1 MNYHFPKLHHSLYVI
16 STPIGNIQ
24 DISNRALKI
33 LSESDYI
40 LCEDTRVTSKLL
52 NFYNIKKKLISF
64 HVSNE
69 KIKIQRIIDD
79 LKCKK
84 IISLV
89 SDAGTPTLS
98 DPGKSLISKCYD
110 HGIKVIPVPGASA
123 ILSAVS
129 VSGFTD
135 NFYFCGF
142 FPKKNNEIERFLLKI
157 KLIKATLVF
166 FMPARDLG
174 KNSDYLKK
182 FFPRSNFL
190 IAREMTKVH
199 ETYIRDTM
207 TNIKKYIQNNFKGE
221 MTLVVDN
228 LIEVASDIDVDKEIS
243 LLIGKMSSKNI
254 AEYLSKK
261 LEISKKIIYQKV
273 INFNE

>member
-1 MNYHFPKLHHSLYVI
+1 MNYHTPKLDHSLYVI

-52 NFYNIKKKLISF
+52 NFYNIEKKLISF
-64 HVSNE
+64 HISNE
-69 KIKIQRIIDD
+69 KIKIQKIIDD
-79 LKCKK
+79 LKSKK

-98 DPGKSLISKCYD
+98 DPGKSLISKCHD

-129 VSGFTD
+129 VSGFMD

-142 FPKKNNEIERFLLKI
+142 FPKKNNEIENFLSKI
-157 KLIKATLVF
+157 KFIKATLVF

-174 KNSDYLKK
+174 KNSDYLIK
-182 FFPRSNFL
+182 FFPKSNFL

-228 LIEVASDIDVDKEIS
+228 LIEVASDIDVDKEIG

-273 INFNE
+273 INYNE

>member
-1 MNYHFPKLHHSLYVI
+1 MNNHFPKLHHSLYVI

-64 HVSNE
+64 HISNE

-98 DPGKSLISKCYD
+98 DPGKSLISKCHD

-129 VSGFTD
+129 VSGFAD

-142 FPKKNNEIERFLLKI
+142 FPKKNNEIENFLSKM

-166 FMPARDLG
+166 FIPARDLG
-174 KNSDYLKK
+174 KNSDYLIK
-182 FFPRSNFL
+182 FFPKSNFL

-228 LIEVASDIDVDKEIS
+228 LIEVASDIDVDKEIG

>member
-1 MNYHFPKLHHSLYVI
+1 MNNHFSKVEYSLYVI

-24 DISNRALKI
+24 DISNRSLHI

-52 NFYNIKKKLISF
+52 NFYNIKKKLISY
-64 HVSNE
+64 HVVNE
-69 KIKIQRIIDD
+69 KRKMQKIIDD
-79 LKCKK
+79 LKSRK

-98 DPGKSLISKCYD
+98 DPGKNLISECHD
-110 HGIKVIPVPGASA
+110 LGIKVIPIPGASA
-123 ILSAVS
+123 IVSAIS
-129 VSGFTD
+129 VSGFSD

-142 FPKKNNEIERFLLKI
+142 FPKKQSEIEKYLSEIRQI
-157 KLIKATLVF
+157 KSTLVF
-166 FMPARDLG
+166 FMPARDLN
-174 KNSDYLKK
+174 KNSAYLIK
-182 FFPRSNFL
+182 FFSKSRFL

-199 ETYIRDTM
+199 ETYIRDLVK
-207 TNIKKYIQNNFKGE
+207 NIKKYVQNNTKGE
-221 MTLVVDN
+221 MTLVIDN
-228 LIEVASDIDVDKEIS
+228 FVEEEKHINIDDEIR

-273 INFNE
+273 IHLNE

>member
-1 MNYHFPKLHHSLYVI
+1 MNNHFPNLEHSLYVI

-24 DISNRALKI
+24 DISNRSLKI
-33 LSESDYI
+33 LSVSDYI

-52 NFYNIKKKLISF
+52 NFYKIKKKLISF
-64 HVSNE
+64 HINNE
-69 KIKIQRIIDD
+69 KNKTQSIIDD
-79 LKCKK
+79 LKSKK

-98 DPGKSLISKCYD
+98 DPGKNLISQC
-110 HGIKVIPVPGASA
+110 HEEGIKVIPVPGASA

-129 VSGFTD
+129 VSGFAD

-142 FPKKNNEIERFLLKI
+142 FPKKKNEIENYLSKI

-166 FMPARDLG
+166 FMPARDLE
-174 KNSDYLKK
+174 KNSEYLTK
-182 FFPRSNFL
+182 FFLRSNFL
-190 IAREMTKVH
+190 IAREMTKVY
-199 ETYIRDTM
+199 ETYIRDNM
-207 TNIKKYIQNNFKGE
+207 TNLKKYIQNNIKGE

-228 LIEVASDIDVDKEIS
+228 LHEEENDINIDKEID
-243 LLIGKMSSKNI
+243 LLIDKMSSKNI

-261 LEISKKIIYQKV
+261 LKISKKIIYQKV
-273 INFNE
+273 ISFNE

>member
-1 MNYHFPKLHHSLYVI
+1 MNNHFPKLDHSLYVI

-24 DISNRALKI
+24 DISNRSLKI

-207 TNIKKYIQNNFKGE
+207 TNIKKYIQNNVKGE

-228 LIEVASDIDVDKEIS
+228 LIEVENNINIDKEIG
-243 LLIGKMSSKNI
+243 LLIGKMTSKNI

-273 INFNE
+273 INFNG

>member
-64 HVSNE
+64 HISNE
-69 KIKIQRIIDD
+69 KNKIQRIIDD

-98 DPGKSLISKCYD
+98 DPGKSLISKCHD
-110 HGIKVIPVPGASA
+110 HSIKVIPVPGASA

-129 VSGFTD
+129 VSGFMD

-142 FPKKNNEIERFLLKI
+142 FPKKNNEIENFLSKI

-166 FMPARDLG
+166 FMPARDLK
-174 KNSDYLKK
+174 KNSDYLTK
-182 FFPRSNFL
+182 FFPKSNFL

>member
-1 MNYHFPKLHHSLYVI
+1 MNYEFPKLEHSLYVI
-16 STPIGNIQ
+16 STPIGNMQ
-24 DISNRALKI
+24 DISNRSLKI

-52 NFYNIKKKLISF
+52 NFYNIKNKLVSYHI
-64 HVSNE
+64 SNE
-69 KIKIQRIIDD
+69 KFKTKEIIDD

-98 DPGKSLISKCYD
+98 DPGKNLVTKCYEQ
-110 HGIKVIPVPGASA
+110 GIKVTPVPGASA

-129 VSGFTD
+129 VSGFVD

-142 FPKKNNEIERFLLKI
+142 FPKKKNEIMNFLSKI

-174 KNSDYLKK
+174 KNSEYLTK
-182 FFPRSNFL
+182 FFPCSIFL

-207 TNIKKYIQNNFKGE
+207 TNIKKYIQNNVKGE

-228 LIEVASDIDVDKEIS
+228 SFEEKNDVNIDKEIS

-254 AEYLSKK
+254 TEYLSKK

>member
-1 MNYHFPKLHHSLYVI
+1 MNNHFPKLDHSLYVI

-24 DISNRALKI
+24 DISNRSLKI

-98 DPGKSLISKCYD
+98 DPGKSLISKCHD

-142 FPKKNNEIERFLLKI
+142 FPKKNSEIENYLSKI

-174 KNSDYLKK
+174 KNSGYLKK
-182 FFPRSNFL
+182 FFPRSDFL

-199 ETYIRDTM
+199 ETYIRDNM
-207 TNIKKYIQNNFKGE
+207 TNIKKYIQNNVKGE

-228 LIEVASDIDVDKEIS
+228 LIEVESNINVDKEIS

-273 INFNE
+273 INFNG

>member
-1 MNYHFPKLHHSLYVI
+1 MNYHTPKLDHSLYVI

-64 HVSNE
+64 HISNE
-69 KIKIQRIIDD
+69 KIKIQKIIDD
-79 LKCKK
+79 LKSKK

-98 DPGKSLISKCYD
+98 DPGKSLISKCHD

-142 FPKKNNEIERFLLKI
+142 FPKKNNEIENFLSKI
-157 KLIKATLVF
+157 NLIKATLVF

-174 KNSDYLKK
+174 KNSDYLIK
-182 FFPRSNFL
+182 FFPKSNFL

-228 LIEVASDIDVDKEIS
+228 LIEVASDIDVDKEIG

>member
-1 MNYHFPKLHHSLYVI
+1 M
-16 STPIGNIQ
+16 
-24 DISNRALKI
+24 
-33 LSESDYI
+33 
-40 LCEDTRVTSKLL
+40 
-52 NFYNIKKKLISF
+52 
-64 HVSNE
+64 
-69 KIKIQRIIDD
+69 
-79 LKCKK
+79 
-84 IISLV
+84 
-89 SDAGTPTLS
+89 
-98 DPGKSLISKCYD
+98 
-110 HGIKVIPVPGASA
+110 
-123 ILSAVS
+123 SAVS

-142 FPKKNNEIERFLLKI
+142 FPKKNNEIENFLSKI

-174 KNSDYLKK
+174 KNSDYLTK
-182 FFPRSNFL
+182 FFPKSNFL

-228 LIEVASDIDVDKEIS
+228 LIEVASDIDVDKEIG

>member
-1 MNYHFPKLHHSLYVI
+1 MNYHTPKLDHSLYVI

-64 HVSNE
+64 HISNE
-69 KIKIQRIIDD
+69 KIKIQKIIDD
-79 LKCKK
+79 LKSKK

-98 DPGKSLISKCYD
+98 DPGKNLISKCYGHD
-110 HGIKVIPVPGASA
+110 IKVIPIPGASA

-142 FPKKNNEIERFLLKI
+142 FPKKNNEIENFLSKI

-174 KNSDYLKK
+174 KNSDYLIK
-182 FFPRSNFL
+182 FFPKSNFL

-228 LIEVASDIDVDKEIS
+228 LIEVASDIDVDKEIG

-273 INFNE
+273 INYNE

>member
-1 MNYHFPKLHHSLYVI
+1 MNYHTPKLDHSLYVI

-64 HVSNE
+64 HISNE
-69 KIKIQRIIDD
+69 KIKLQRIIDD

-98 DPGKSLISKCYD
+98 DPGKSLISKCHD

-142 FPKKNNEIERFLLKI
+142 FPKKNNEIENFLSKI

-174 KNSDYLKK
+174 KNSDYLIK
-182 FFPRSNFL
+182 FFPKSNFL

-228 LIEVASDIDVDKEIS
+228 LIEVTSDIDVDKEIG
-243 LLIGKMSSKNI
+243 LLIGKMSSKHI

>member
-1 MNYHFPKLHHSLYVI
+1 MNNHFPKLDHSLYVI

-24 DISNRALKI
+24 DISNRSLKI

-207 TNIKKYIQNNFKGE
+207 TNIKKYIQNNVKGE

-228 LIEVASDIDVDKEIS
+228 LIEVESNINIDKEIS
-243 LLIGKMSSKNI
+243 LLIGKMTSKNI

-261 LEISKKIIYQKV
+261 LEISKKTIYQKV
-273 INFNE
+273 INFNG

>member
-1 MNYHFPKLHHSLYVI
+1 MNNHFLKIHHSLYVI

-64 HVSNE
+64 HISNE

-98 DPGKSLISKCYD
+98 DPGKSLISKCHD

-129 VSGFTD
+129 VSGFAD

-142 FPKKNNEIERFLLKI
+142 FPKKNNEIENFLSKI

-174 KNSDYLKK
+174 KNTDYLIK
-182 FFPRSNFL
+182 FFPKSNFL

-221 MTLVVDN
+221 MTLIVDN
-228 LIEVASDIDVDKEIS
+228 LIEVTSDIDVDKEIG
-243 LLIGKMSSKNI
+243 LLIGKMSSKHI

>member
-1 MNYHFPKLHHSLYVI
+1 MNYHFPKLDHSLYVI

-24 DISNRALKI
+24 DISNRSLKI

-110 HGIKVIPVPGASA
+110 YGIKVIPVPGASA

-142 FPKKNNEIERFLLKI
+142 FPKKNNEIQRFLSKI

-207 TNIKKYIQNNFKGE
+207 TNIKKYIQNNVKGE

-228 LIEVASDIDVDKEIS
+228 LIEVESNINVDKEIS

>member
-1 MNYHFPKLHHSLYVI
+1 MNYHFPKLEHSLYVI

-24 DISNRALKI
+24 DISNRSLKI

-52 NFYNIKKKLISF
+52 NFYNIKKRLISF

-69 KIKIQRIIDD
+69 KIKTQRIIDD
-79 LKCKK
+79 LKCKR

-98 DPGKSLISKCYD
+98 DPGKNLISKCHD
-110 HGIKVIPVPGASA
+110 QGIKVIPVPGASA

-142 FPKKNNEIERFLLKI
+142 FPKKRIEIENFLSKI

-166 FMPARDLG
+166 FMPARDLE
-174 KNSDYLKK
+174 KNSEYLAK
-182 FFPRSNFL
+182 FFPSSNFL

-199 ETYIRDTM
+199 ETYIRDNIA
-207 TNIKKYIQNNFKGE
+207 NIKKYIQNNLKGE

-228 LIEVASDIDVDKEIS
+228 LLAVENDINVDKEIS
-243 LLIGKMSSKNI
+243 LLIGRMSSKNI

-261 LEISKKIIYQKV
+261 LEVSKKIIYQKV
-273 INFNE
+273 INYSD

>member
-1 MNYHFPKLHHSLYVI
+1 MNYNTPKLDYSLYVI

-64 HVSNE
+64 HISNE
-69 KIKIQRIIDD
+69 KIKIQKIIDD
-79 LKCKK
+79 LKSKK

-98 DPGKSLISKCYD
+98 DPGKNLISKCYGHD
-110 HGIKVIPVPGASA
+110 IKVIPIPGASA

-129 VSGFTD
+129 VSGFPD

-142 FPKKNNEIERFLLKI
+142 FPKKNNEIENFLLKI

-174 KNSDYLKK
+174 KNSDYLIK
-182 FFPRSNFL
+182 FFPKSNFL

-228 LIEVASDIDVDKEIS
+228 LIEVASDIDVDKEIG

>member
-1 MNYHFPKLHHSLYVI
+1 MNYHTPKLDHLLYVI

-64 HVSNE
+64 HISNE
-69 KIKIQRIIDD
+69 KIKIQKIIDD
-79 LKCKK
+79 LKSKK

-98 DPGKSLISKCYD
+98 DPGKSLISKCHD

-129 VSGFTD
+129 VSGFAD

-142 FPKKNNEIERFLLKI
+142 FPKKRNEIENFLSKI

-166 FMPARDLG
+166 FMPARDLE
-174 KNSDYLKK
+174 KNSDYLAK
-182 FFPRSNFL
+182 FFPKSNFL

-207 TNIKKYIQNNFKGE
+207 TNIKKYIQNNVKGE

-228 LIEVASDIDVDKEIS
+228 LIEVESNINIDKEIS
-243 LLIGKMSSKNI
+243 LLIGKMTSKNI

-273 INFNE
+273 INFND

>member
-1 MNYHFPKLHHSLYVI
+1 MNYHTPKLDHLLYVI

-64 HVSNE
+64 HISNE
-69 KIKIQRIIDD
+69 KIKIQKIIDD
-79 LKCKK
+79 LKSKK

-98 DPGKSLISKCYD
+98 DPGKSLISKCHD

-129 VSGFTD
+129 VSGFAD

-142 FPKKNNEIERFLLKI
+142 FPKKRNEIENFLSKI

-166 FMPARDLG
+166 FMPARDLE
-174 KNSDYLKK
+174 KNSDYLAK
-182 FFPRSNFL
+182 FFPKSNFL

-207 TNIKKYIQNNFKGE
+207 ANIKKYIQNNLKGE
-221 MTLVVDN
+221 MTIVVDN
-228 LIEVASDIDVDKEIS
+228 LIDIESDINVDKEIG
-243 LLIGKMSSKNI
+243 LLIGRMSSKNI

-273 INFNE
+273 INFND

>member
-1 MNYHFPKLHHSLYVI
+1 MNNHFPNLEHSLYVI

-24 DISNRALKI
+24 DISNRSLKI
-33 LSESDYI
+33 LSGSDYI

-52 NFYNIKKKLISF
+52 NFYKIKKKLISF
-64 HVSNE
+64 HINNE
-69 KIKIQRIIDD
+69 KIKTQSIIDD
-79 LKCKK
+79 LKSKK

-98 DPGKSLISKCYD
+98 DPGKNLISQC
-110 HGIKVIPVPGASA
+110 HEEGIKVIPVPGASA

-129 VSGFTD
+129 VSGFAD

-142 FPKKNNEIERFLLKI
+142 FPKKKNEIGNYLSKI
-157 KLIKATLVF
+157 KLIKATLVL
-166 FMPARDLG
+166 FMPARDLE
-174 KNSDYLKK
+174 KNSEYLTK

-199 ETYIRDTM
+199 ETYIRDNM
-207 TNIKKYIQNNFKGE
+207 TNLKKYIQNNVKGE

-228 LIEVASDIDVDKEIS
+228 LHEEENDINLDKEID
-243 LLIGKMSSKNI
+243 LLIDKMSSKNI

-261 LEISKKIIYQKV
+261 LKISKKIIYQKV
-273 INFNE
+273 ISFND

>member
-1 MNYHFPKLHHSLYVI
+1 MNNHFPKLDHSLYVI

-24 DISNRALKI
+24 DISNRSLKI

-142 FPKKNNEIERFLLKI
+142 FPKKNNEIEKFLSKI
-157 KLIKATLVF
+157 KSIKATLVF

-207 TNIKKYIQNNFKGE
+207 TNIKKYIQNNVKGE

-228 LIEVASDIDVDKEIS
+228 LIEVESNINIDKEIG
-243 LLIGKMSSKNI
+243 LLIGKMTSKNI

-273 INFNE
+273 INFNG

>member
-1 MNYHFPKLHHSLYVI
+1 MNYHFPKLDHSLYVI

-24 DISNRALKI
+24 DISNRSLKI

-98 DPGKSLISKCYD
+98 DPGKSLISKCHD

-142 FPKKNNEIERFLLKI
+142 FPKKNSEIENYLSKI

-174 KNSDYLKK
+174 KNSGYLKK
-182 FFPRSNFL
+182 FFPRSDFL

-199 ETYIRDTM
+199 ETYIRDNM
-207 TNIKKYIQNNFKGE
+207 TNIKKYIQNNVKGE

-228 LIEVASDIDVDKEIS
+228 LIEVESNINVDKEIS

>member
-1 MNYHFPKLHHSLYVI
+1 MNYHFPKLDHSLYVI

-24 DISNRALKI
+24 DISNRSLKI

-98 DPGKSLISKCYD
+98 DPGKSLISKCHD

-142 FPKKNNEIERFLLKI
+142 FPKKNNEIENYLSKI

-182 FFPRSNFL
+182 FFPRSDFL

-207 TNIKKYIQNNFKGE
+207 TNIKKYIQNNVKGE

-228 LIEVASDIDVDKEIS
+228 LIEVESDINVDKEIS

>member
-1 MNYHFPKLHHSLYVI
+1 MNYHFPKLDHSLYVI

-24 DISNRALKI
+24 DISNRSLKI

-64 HVSNE
+64 HISNE

-98 DPGKSLISKCYD
+98 DPGKSLISKCHD

-142 FPKKNNEIERFLLKI
+142 FPKKNNEIENFLSKI

-174 KNSDYLKK
+174 KNSNYLTK
-182 FFPRSNFL
+182 FFPKSNFL

-221 MTLVVDN
+221 LTLVVDN
-228 LIEVASDIDVDKEIS
+228 LIEVASDIDVDKEIG

>member
-1 MNYHFPKLHHSLYVI
+1 MNNHFPKLDHSLYVI

-24 DISNRALKI
+24 DISNRSLKI

-98 DPGKSLISKCYD
+98 DPGKSLISKCHD

-142 FPKKNNEIERFLLKI
+142 FPKKNSEIENYLSKI

-174 KNSDYLKK
+174 KNSGYLKK
-182 FFPRSNFL
+182 FFPRSDFL

-199 ETYIRDTM
+199 ETYIRDNM
-207 TNIKKYIQNNFKGE
+207 TNIKKYIQNNVKGE

-228 LIEVASDIDVDKEIS
+228 LIEVESNINVDKEIS

>member
-1 MNYHFPKLHHSLYVI
+1 MNNHFPKLDHSLYVI

-24 DISNRALKI
+24 DISNRSLKI

-110 HGIKVIPVPGASA
+110 HDIKVIPVPGASA

-207 TNIKKYIQNNFKGE
+207 TNIKKYIQNNVKGE

-228 LIEVASDIDVDKEIS
+228 LIEVENNINIDKEIG
-243 LLIGKMSSKNI
+243 LLIGKMTSKNI

-273 INFNE
+273 INFNG

>member
-1 MNYHFPKLHHSLYVI
+1 MNYHFPKLEHSLYVI

-24 DISNRALKI
+24 DISNRSLKI
-33 LSESDYI
+33 LSQSDYI

-64 HVSNE
+64 HVNNE
-69 KIKIQRIIDD
+69 KIKTQRIIDD

-98 DPGKSLISKCYD
+98 DPGKNLISKCHD
-110 HGIKVIPVPGASA
+110 QGIKVIPVPGASA

-129 VSGFTD
+129 VSGFAD

-142 FPKKNNEIERFLLKI
+142 FPKKRNEIENFLSKI

-166 FMPARDLG
+166 FMPARDLE
-174 KNSDYLKK
+174 KNSDYLAK
-182 FFPRSNFL
+182 FFPKSNFL

-207 TNIKKYIQNNFKGE
+207 ANIKKYIQNNLKGE
-221 MTLVVDN
+221 MTIVVDN
-228 LIEVASDIDVDKEIS
+228 LIDIESDINVDKEIG
-243 LLIGKMSSKNI
+243 LLIGRMSSKNI

-273 INFNE
+273 INFND

>member
-1 MNYHFPKLHHSLYVI
+1 MNNHFTKLHHSLYVI

-64 HVSNE
+64 HISNE

-98 DPGKSLISKCYD
+98 DPGKSLISKCHD

-142 FPKKNNEIERFLLKI
+142 FPKKNNEIENFLSKI

-174 KNSDYLKK
+174 KNSDYLTK
-182 FFPRSNFL
+182 FFPKSNFL

-228 LIEVASDIDVDKEIS
+228 LIEVASDIDVDKEIG

>member
-1 MNYHFPKLHHSLYVI
+1 MNYNTPKLDYSLYVI

-64 HVSNE
+64 HISNE
-69 KIKIQRIIDD
+69 KIKIQKIIDD
-79 LKCKK
+79 LKSKK

-98 DPGKSLISKCYD
+98 DPGKNLISKCYGHD
-110 HGIKVIPVPGASA
+110 IKVIPIPGASA

-129 VSGFTD
+129 VSGFPD

-142 FPKKNNEIERFLLKI
+142 FPKKNNEIENFLLKI

-174 KNSDYLKK
+174 KNSDYLIK
-182 FFPRSNFL
+182 FFPKSNFL

-228 LIEVASDIDVDKEIS
+228 LIEVTSDIDVDKEIG
-243 LLIGKMSSKNI
+243 LLIGKMSSKHI

-273 INFNE
+273 ISFNE